1 MILESLTELNKAI
14 TACHRCVRLV
24 AWREQVAHDKRKQ
37 FETEA
42 YWGKAVPSFGD
53 PNAKILIV
61 GLAPAAHGANR
72 TGRMF
77 TGDNSGLWL
86 YRALHTAGLAN
97 QPNSDHI
104 ADGLTLKNVW
114 ITAICHC
121 APPQNKVLPEE
132 IVNCA
137 PFLQQELTLLRNLKV
152 VVCLGSVA
160 LNGFWKTLQTSPE
173 LQERFGIV
181 SLPKKPAFGH
191 SVVTPIGPQITVI
204 TSYHPS
210 QQNTFTGK
218 LTVAILDDV
227 FAKAKSAMDG

>member
-1 MILESLTELNKAI
+1 MAATSLAELNEAI
-14 TACHRCVRLV
+14 VTCSLCPRLV
-24 AWREQVAHDKRKQ
+24 TWREMIARDKRKQ
-37 FETEA
+37 FEHDT

-53 PNAKILIV
+53 PNAEILIV

-86 YRALHTAGLAN
+86 YRALYKAGLAN
-97 QPNSDHI
+97 QPNSAHI

-121 APPQNKVLPEE
+121 APPQNKVLPDE
-132 IVNCA
+132 IANCQ
-137 PFLQQELTLLRNLKV
+137 PFLQQELALLAKLKV
-152 VVCLGSVA
+152 FVCLGSVS
-160 LNGFWKTLQTSPE
+160 LNGLWKALQTSQE
-173 LQERFGIV
+173 LQRRFNITV
-181 SLPKKPAFGH
+181 MPNKPAFGH
-191 SVVTPIGPQITVI
+191 NVTIDLSPRLRVI

-218 LTVAILDDV
+218 LTEPMLDAV
-227 FAKAKSAMDG
+227 LTNAQRACC